1 MHYLDS
7 LDLFSVFHSEGA
19 AIIIDIYMYVPMSM
33 AIITVEILS
42 NMETK
47 LVLVLHLDH
56 KPLNI
61 KTTQ

>member
-1 MHYLDS
+1 M
-7 LDLFSVFHSEGA
+7 
-19 AIIIDIYMYVPMSM
+19 AIIIDVYMYVYMSM

-47 LVLVLHLDH
+47 LVLVLHVDH